1 MPESRSDLR
10 VTRISGLILH
20 AAAICAACLFTT
32 SFASAKTEQKP
43 APWVPPQTTLP
54 KEFVEAVAFMLENGL
69 EDPRGAKFLLASVR
83 RSNQSD
89 SSVTLVLGW
98 LRADKKTLLSTT
110 GQVYPVSSVK
120 PKGDQTSVVV
130 DAAPIRHVFGPQ
142 YRLKAAEMLILGD
155 AKGAEEIYKKDHQSP
170 NIFLDVT
177 RDFLAIKFLAA
188 VESHI
193 NGADKETLDEVRELQ
208 KLRPLYEAKAAEG
221 MTEDEI
227 RRRTQDA
234 YPPVTKESRLYSFLS
249 PIDAMGIDASRRLSQ
264 KKKLPDPEKI
274 ENQAERIAA
283 RILLLDQVNVQQR
296 GQPGGVDLAS
306 DTRVR
311 ALIDEGD
318 GAIEPLLK
326 TLADDDRLTRSVSF
340 WRDFFPLRNVISV
353 AGAARAAIQSLLS
366 VALTADTRA
375 GEVEA
380 YRSYWLKTKGLSMEE
395 RRMKELENES
405 AGMQRWMDAARSL
418 FMRTNSTKEGQWV
431 RTVPTTL
438 GEPEPKLK
446 AEVLRKKVNPSL
458 SELLARRSRR
468 FLTAESKG
476 VFDYYYSLHFS
487 LYLYQWDPEVALPL
501 LQTSVKAT
509 ILESRRW
516 GGQGNVDI
524 IGPPLAQAVAARHKL
539 GDKAAFQEW
548 FDWIKTKEPIAG
560 NDRGR
565 SLYPL
570 YALRN
575 DPSVQKAT
583 DELFA
588 GKGSKWNLR
597 TLAKTDPYA
606 IRHFAFSFFIGTQSV
621 NEALID
627 ILSDETEIATVSL
640 RGSQMTIKFGNSSLG
655 SSVSEEQRSK
665 ETHMPMIVG
674 EQPVR
679 VCDYVAYLIES
690 LKGAPRVAPYWPK
703 DDRNSALVKLRE
715 YIKNLPKDLNE
726 VLPWP
731 YDEEMSPYPY

>member
-1 MPESRSDLR
+1 M
-10 VTRISGLILH
+10 TRTSGLILH

-43 APWVPPQTTLP
+43 APWVAPQTTLP
-54 KEFVEAVAFMLENGL
+54 KEFVEAVAFMLENGM
-69 EDPRGAKFLLASVR
+69 EDPRGAKFLAASVKQA
-83 RSNQSD
+83 NQS
-89 SSVTLVLGW
+89 VTAQKLNMGW
-98 LRADKKTLLSTT
+98 LRKDRKTFLSSSGDDYSVSLIKAQGDGLL
-110 GQVYPVSSVK
+110 
-120 PKGDQTSVVV
+120 VVIEET
-130 DAAPIRHVFGPQ
+130 PIRHVFGPQ

-155 AKGAEEIYKKDHQSP
+155 AKGAEDIYKKDHPAQ
-170 NIFLDVT
+170 NIFLDLT
-177 RDFLAIKFLAA
+177 RDFLAVKFLSA

-193 NGADKETLDEVRELQ
+193 NGADKETLDKVTELQ
-208 KLRPLYEAKAAEG
+208 KLRPLYEARAAEG

-227 RRRTQDA
+227 KRRTQDA

-249 PIDAMGIDASRRLSQ
+249 PIDAMGTDASRRLSYS
-264 KKKLPDPEKI
+264 KKLSDPEKI
-274 ENQAERIAA
+274 KNQAERIAA
-283 RILLLDQVNVQQR
+283 RILLLDQVNVQQH

-306 DTRVR
+306 DTRVI
-311 ALIDEGD
+311 ALIKEGD
-318 GAIEPLLK
+318 AAIEPLLK
-326 TLADDDRLTRSVSF
+326 TLAGDDRLTRSVSF

-353 AGAARAAIQSLLS
+353 AAAARTALQSLLS
-366 VALTADTRA
+366 VSLTAETRA
-375 GEVEA
+375 EEAAA

-395 RRMKELENES
+395 RWMKELENES
-405 AGMQRWMDAARSL
+405 AGMQRWTDAVKNLFLRS
-418 FMRTNSTKEGQWV
+418 NSTRIGQWV
-431 RTVPTTL
+431 TTAPITP

-476 VFDYYYSLHFS
+476 VFDYIYSLHFS
-487 LYLYQWDPEVALPL
+487 LYLYQWDPEAALPL

-539 GDKAAFQEW
+539 GDTAAFQEW
-548 FDWIKTKEPIAG
+548 FDWIKTKEPIVG

-588 GKGSKWNLR
+588 GKDSKWNLR
-597 TLAKTDPYA
+597 NLAKSDPYA
-606 IRHFAFSFFIGTQSV
+606 IKHFALSFFIGTQSV

-655 SSVSEEQRSK
+655 ASVSEEQRSK
-665 ETHMPMIVG
+665 ETHMSMIVG

-690 LKGAPRVAPYWPK
+690 LKGAPRVALYWPK
-703 DDRNSALVKLRE
+703 EERNAGLIKLRE
-715 YIKNLPKDLNE
+715 YIKHLPKNLNE

-731 YDEEMSPYPY
+731 YDEEMRPYPY